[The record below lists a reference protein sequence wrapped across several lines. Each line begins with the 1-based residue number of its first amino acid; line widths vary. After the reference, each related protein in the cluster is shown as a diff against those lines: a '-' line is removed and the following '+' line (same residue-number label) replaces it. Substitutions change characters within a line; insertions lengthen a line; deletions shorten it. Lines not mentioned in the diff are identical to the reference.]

1 MEYIITLLKINLNLE
16 ADPEI
21 RSDKVRRLLG
31 DIPRSLELWGLAV
44 LAVIMAAIIIVLIL
58 FPSFIHSLLP
68 I

>member
-44 LAVIMAAIIIVLIL
+44 LAVIMAVIIIVLIL
-58 FPSFIHSLLP
+58 FPSFIHTLSP